1 MGRAL
6 RRIAQ
11 RRILNAAAVY
21 VEEQYAGTKEKLRPL
36 YDELL
41 RLGKSMGEDVKAC
54 PSKTMVPLY
63 RQHVFAQIKPTTNT
77 RIDLV
82 FALARYKRKL
92 PNRVIDTGGVAKKDR
107 ITHRMELKAVAEIDA
122 EVKKW
127 LRMAYELDTK

>member
-1 MGRAL
+1 M
-6 RRIAQ
+6 
-11 RRILNAAAVY
+11 
-21 VEEQYAGTKEKLRPL
+21 
-36 YDELL
+36 
-41 RLGKSMGEDVKAC
+41 
-54 PSKTMVPLY
+54 
-63 RQHVFAQIKPTTNT
+63 KPTTNT

-122 EVKKW
+122 EVNKW